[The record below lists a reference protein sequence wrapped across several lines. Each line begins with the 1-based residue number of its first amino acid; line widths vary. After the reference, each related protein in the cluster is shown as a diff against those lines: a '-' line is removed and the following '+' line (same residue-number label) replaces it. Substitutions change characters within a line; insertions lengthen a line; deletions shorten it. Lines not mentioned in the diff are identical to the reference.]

1 MNKGTFFEEFFAESI
16 NSDPF
21 DNLQHSTDSEEE
33 TDMGKRILTFGNNKE
48 NNTSKTTYDTD
59 SISSGDF
66 KDIEANPDDE
76 GENDEIKEIL
86 KEEEINTDTNVYI
99 DWKYNPDNIKE
110 SEWEFAYKIL
120 NNMKLKEHFV
130 KTTWNWDNTGE
141 PLQDDFTDTLN
152 SAIVYALVTLVNPV
166 NLQLQVYKIVCKI
179 PKKEARK
186 MYKLNLTIPSHD
198 WVLRANW
205 SWLSCV
211 PYKND
216 NEATV

>member
-1 MNKGTFFEEFFAESI
+1 MNKGTFFEEFFSESI
-16 NSDPF
+16 NSVPF
-21 DNLQHSTDSEEE
+21 DNLQHSTDSDED

-48 NNTSKTTYDTD
+48 TTPSKTTYDSE
-59 SISSGDF
+59 SISSSEF
-66 KDIEANPDDE
+66 KDVAEDSDQA
-76 GENDEIKEIL
+76 ENDEIKEIL
-86 KEEEINTDTNVYI
+86 QEEFDTDTNVFI

-120 NNMKLKEHFV
+120 TNMKLKEHFV
-130 KTTWNWDNTGE
+130 KTTWNWDNNLS
-141 PLQDDFTDTLN
+141 LQDDFTDTLN

-205 SWLSCV
+205 SWLSCI